1 MTKKIVRNQLST
13 NKNQTRMDIQRLFG
27 DLPVV
32 EGTADLRLFIKECD
46 VTSASPKDPSNCVFA
61 QACKR
66 QFAAGFVMFYKG
78 IAYIALPQED
88 STIAIERFVIPS
100 AMEKLIVNFDKGLP
114 IDNLAGFLLK
124 APTKSQTLAGSI
136 VRNRKNAAKKREL
149 KKHRPASIV
158 GLVNSR
164 TSGPQAKARVID
176 LDVRN
181 GSGMVHFI
189 KRLSKKVKHNKAAAH
204 AD

>member
-13 NKNQTRMDIQRLFG
+13 NKNQTREDIKRFFD
-27 DLPVV
+27 DLPVI
-32 EGTADLRLFIKECD
+32 EGSKDLRLFIRDCD
-46 VTSASPKDPSNCVFA
+46 VTSASRKDPGNCVFA

-66 QFAAGFVMFYKG
+66 QFAARIVIFYKG

-88 STIAIERFVIPS
+88 GTSAIERFVIPP

-114 IDNLAGFLLK
+114 IKNLAGFLLK
-124 APTKSQTLAGSI
+124 APTESQTLAGSI

-158 GLVNSR
+158 GSVNSR

-181 GSGMVHFI
+181 GTGMVHFI
-189 KRLSKKVKHNKAAAH
+189 KRLSKKVKHNKAATH
-204 AD
+204 AV

>member
-32 EGTADLRLFIKECD
+32 EATADLRLFIKECD
-46 VTSASPKDPSNCVFA
+46 VSSASRKDSGNCVFA

-66 QFAAGFVMFYKG
+66 QFDSLHSFFYLSF
-78 IAYIALPQED
+78 AYVALTQEDGSIAL
-88 STIAIERFVIPS
+88 ERFSVPKK
-100 AMEKLIVNFDKGLP
+100 MEQLIRDFDKGIP
-114 IDNLAGFLLK
+114 IKDLAGFLLR
-124 APTKSQTLAGSI
+124 APSKSQTLKGSRE
-136 VRNRKNAAKKREL
+136 RNRKHAAKRRKE
-149 KKHRPASIV
+149 KHRSASLV
-158 GLVNSR
+158 GYVKSR

-189 KRLSKKVKHNKAAAH
+189 KRLSKKVKHDKAAAH